1 MCGETCVSV
10 QGLRKRIQELGG
22 RVDGS
27 EQTRFE
33 LEFERLVATSS
44 EVEFKCDVAARQENM
59 VRNRLQTNLPSE

>member
-10 QGLRKRIQELGG
+10 QGLRKRIQELGE

-59 VRNRLQTNLPSE
+59 VRNRHQTNLPSE

>member
-10 QGLRKRIQELGG
+10 QGLRKRIEELGK

-44 EVEFKCDVAARQENM
+44 EVEFKCDVAACQENM
-59 VRNRLQTNLPSE
+59 VRNRHQTNLPSE

>member
-10 QGLRKRIQELGG
+10 QGLRKRIQELGE